1 MKPTVTS
8 HELPLRTADFPNLA
22 AALDYAAQG
31 ETGMNFYSGRGQL
44 DQVMPYTQ
52 LREQA
57 RTLARRLLGLG
68 LGKGGRVALIAD
80 TNPDFLRF
88 FFACQYAGLV
98 PVPLPVSV
106 NLGSHRAYVNHL
118 RGMLIDCRAEIAI
131 APHSL
136 LPFIQEAAEWM
147 ELRFVGDARTFDAL
161 PLGEAELNSP
171 EAGDLAYIQYTSGS
185 TRFPRGV
192 MIDQR
197 TIMHNLGLII
207 RHGVQVRDGDR
218 CVSWLPFYHDM
229 GLVGMVLAPLAC
241 QISVDY
247 LNTRS
252 FAMRPYLWLELMT
265 SSQAT
270 ISFGPPFGYDL
281 AARRVRPGQA
291 QNYDLS
297 HWRVAGVGAEMVRAE
312 VLQRFSERLTPA
324 GFKAESFAV
333 CYGMAECALAV
344 SFATLGQGPR
354 VDWVNGDHLSR
365 TGEALP
371 VSIDAIQAN
380 ESNLNGYTDCGRP
393 LAELEVQIRSPAGD
407 ELPERRSGEVFVR
420 GQSVMC
426 GYFGDAEATRKVLS
440 KDGWLKTGDIGYR
453 ADGHLYLT
461 GRQKD
466 MIIINGRNIWPQD
479 LEYIAAQQPEIRAG
493 DALAFSAP
501 NDDSGEKTVLVVQC
515 RESDPGR
522 RADLVRRIKRQ
533 VYEEL
538 AVDCIVDLVPLH
550 TLPRTSSG
558 KLSRS
563 WARLDYLG
571 HSGRQQRGQRQGE
584 DDEHNQPILKRVG

>member
-1 MKPTVTS
+1 MNPTVTS
-8 HELPLRTADFPNLA
+8 HDLPLRTADFPSLA

-31 ETGMNFYSGRGQL
+31 ETGMNFYTGRGQL
-44 DQVMPYTQ
+44 DRVMPYTQ

-68 LGKGGRVALIAD
+68 LTKGARVALIAD
-80 TNPDFLRF
+80 TSPDFLRF

-118 RGMLIDCRAEIAI
+118 RGMLIDCRAEIAM
-131 APHSL
+131 APHGL
-136 LPFIQEAAEWM
+136 LPFILDASEWLD
-147 ELRFVGDARTFDAL
+147 LRFVGDAETFDAL
-161 PLGEAELNSP
+161 PLGEDDPVSP
-171 EAGDLAYIQYTSGS
+171 AADELAYIQYTSGS

-192 MIDQR
+192 MIDQS

-207 RHGVQVRDGDR
+207 RHGVQIREGDR

-247 LNTRS
+247 LDTRS

-265 SSQAT
+265 RSQAS

-291 QNYDLS
+291 RNYDLS

-312 VLQRFSERLTPA
+312 VLQRFSERLAPA

-354 VDWVNGDHLSR
+354 VDWVDGEHLSH

-371 VSIDAIQAN
+371 AKTDAIQG
-380 ESNLNGYTDCGRP
+380 EDSNLKGYTDCGRP
-393 LAELEVQIRSPAGD
+393 LAELELQIRSSEGE

-426 GYFGDAEATRKVLS
+426 GYFGDVEATRKVLS
-440 KDGWLKTGDIGYR
+440 EDGWLKTGDIGYR
-453 ADGHLYLT
+453 ADGHLFLT

-479 LEYIAAQQPEIRAG
+479 LEYIAGQQSEVRAG

-501 NDDSGEKTVLVVQC
+501 NDDGGEKTVLVVQC
-515 RESDPGR
+515 RESDPDR

-533 VYEEL
+533 VYEEM
-538 AVDCIVDLVPLH
+538 AVDCIIDLVPLH

-571 HSGRQQRGQRQGE
+571 HSGRQQRGQRQGQE
-584 DDEHNQPILKRVG
+584 DERPQPTLKLVG

>member
-1 MKPTVTS
+1 MNPTKTS
-8 HELPLRTADFPNLA
+8 HDLPLRAADFTSLA

-31 ETGMNFYSGRGQL
+31 ETGMNFYSGRGRL
-44 DQVMPYTQ
+44 DQVMSYAQ
-52 LREQA
+52 LREEA

-68 LGKGGRVALIAD
+68 LSKGARVALIAE
-80 TNPDFLRF
+80 TSPDFLRF

-106 NLGSHRAYVNHL
+106 NLGSHRAYVDHL

-136 LPFIQEAAEWM
+136 LPFILEAAEWLD
-147 ELRFVGDARTFDAL
+147 LRFVGDAQTFDAL
-161 PLGEAELNSP
+161 PLGEAEPISP
-171 EAGDLAYIQYTSGS
+171 EADDLAYIQYTSGS

-192 MIDQR
+192 MIDQS

-207 RHGVQVRDGDR
+207 RHGVQIRDGDR

-247 LNTRS
+247 LNTRD
-252 FAMRPYLWLELMT
+252 FAMRPRMWLELMT
-265 SSQAT
+265 RSQAS

-281 AARRVRPGQA
+281 VARRLRPGQA
-291 QNYDLS
+291 QDYDLS

-312 VLQRFSERLTPA
+312 VLQRFSERLAPA

-344 SFATLGQGPR
+344 SFAPLGQGPR
-354 VDWVNGDHLSR
+354 VDWVDSEHLSR

-371 VSIDAIQAN
+371 VSADAIQGDK
-380 ESNLNGYTDCGRP
+380 SNLNAYTDCGLP
-393 LAELEVQIRSPAGD
+393 LAELEVQIRSAAGE
-407 ELPERRSGEVFVR
+407 ELRERRSGEVFVR
-420 GQSVMC
+420 GQSVMS

-440 KDGWLKTGDIGYR
+440 KDGWLNTGDIGYR

-479 LEYIAAQQPEIRAG
+479 LEYIAEQQPEIRAG

-501 NDDSGEKTVLVVQC
+501 ADDGGEKTVLVVQC

-522 RADLVRRIKRQ
+522 RADIVRRIKRR

-571 HSGRQQRGQRQGE
+571 HSGRQQRGQRQGRE
-584 DDEHNQPILKRVG
+584 DEQNRPILKQVV

>member
-1 MKPTVTS
+1 MNPTVTS
-8 HELPLRTADFPNLA
+8 HDLPLRAADFPSLA

-31 ETGMNFYSGRGQL
+31 ETGMNFYTGRGKL

-52 LREQA
+52 LREEA

-68 LGKGGRVALIAD
+68 LNKGARVALIAD
-80 TNPDFLRF
+80 THPDFLRF

-136 LPFIQEAAEWM
+136 LPFILEASDW
-147 ELRFVGDARTFDAL
+147 LDLHFVGDARTFDAL
-161 PLGEAELNSP
+161 PLGEAELISP

-192 MIDQR
+192 MIDQS

-207 RHGVQVRDGDR
+207 RHGVQVREGDR

-241 QISVDY
+241 QMSVDY
-247 LNTRS
+247 LNTRD
-252 FAMRPYLWLELMT
+252 FAMRPRLWLELMT
-265 SSQAT
+265 RSQAS

-291 QNYDLS
+291 PDYDLS

-312 VLQRFSERLTPA
+312 VLERFSKRLAPA

-354 VDWVNGDHLSR
+354 VDWVDGEHLSR

-371 VSIDAIQAN
+371 VSADAVQGDQ
-380 ESNLNGYTDCGRP
+380 STLNGYTDCGQP
-393 LAELEVQIRSPAGD
+393 LAGLEVQIRSATGD

-420 GQSVMC
+420 GQSVMR

-453 ADGHLYLT
+453 AEGHLYLT

-479 LEYIAAQQPEIRAG
+479 LEYIAEQQPEIRSG

-501 NDDSGEKTVLVVQC
+501 ADDGGETTVLVVQC
-515 RESDPGR
+515 RETDSGR

-538 AVDCIVDLVPLH
+538 AVDCIIDLVPLH

-571 HSGRQQRGQRQGE
+571 HSGRQQRGQRQGQE
-584 DDEHNQPILKRVG
+584 NEENQPVRKQAI